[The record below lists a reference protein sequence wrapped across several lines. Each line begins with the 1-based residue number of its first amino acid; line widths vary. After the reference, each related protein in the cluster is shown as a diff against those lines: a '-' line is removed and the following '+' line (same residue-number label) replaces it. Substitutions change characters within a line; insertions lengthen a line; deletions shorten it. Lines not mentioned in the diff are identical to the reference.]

1 MSSPRDRAWAHHW
14 AEKAL
19 ICWVEGSAG
28 GYVGPKVG
36 NSSSDGFD
44 ESPEMMLSRKLAA
57 AVETVVATRGMT
69 PHSREML
76 RAYVASR
83 QGKDFLRRY
92 VWKDFEGRPQRATV
106 LMILQ
111 ASEIM
116 RCLVKHIIAN
126 PSVTKVKMLEDE
138 VA

>member
-28 GYVGPKVG
+28 GYVGPKLG
-36 NSSSDGFD
+36 NASSDGFD

-57 AVETVVATRGMT
+57 AVETVIATKGMT
-69 PHSREML
+69 PQARTML
-76 RAYVASR
+76 REYVSAR

-92 VWKDFEGRPQRATV
+92 VWRDAQGRIVGATI
-106 LMILQ
+106 LMVIQ
-111 ASEIM
+111 VSEIM
-116 RCLVKHIIAN
+116 RCLVKHIIQN
-126 PSVTKVKMLEDE
+126 PSLTTVKQLEDD